1 MLGVG
6 FWALFLSTSFFAA
19 FLLRIS
25 GESVNKISLINVTAL
40 SIYLFSVIGTIP
52 LFYYW
57 DSYRY
62 ETGIQDKIIITKVL
76 FYSCLNLVFFL
87 FGAIFLRKVVGLRSR
102 PFLSSQLKSITALQ
116 RISLFILFL
125 LCALVLKE
133 YLSRLDRIAIF
144 AVFLEGPAEAMVARS
159 DMGNNFAGKYHWFEF
174 FMHNIGTFLTF
185 ATFSYWLTRKNL
197 VSFLGFLVTFFYSVF
212 VAVMAIEKSPLAWL
226 LIGLFMVYH
235 VTRQGEY
242 VKVNS
247 ALPFLM
253 FLFLLLGL
261 LYIFFMGAQD
271 FSSALLSVF
280 SRAFSGSI
288 SPAYFYLE
296 FFPNHQEYLLGRTFP
311 NPGGFFPYE
320 PYLYTIEVMNWVFP
334 WHIDQGVVGT
344 APTVFWGEAY
354 ANFGPVG
361 IPIIA
366 FMVGFFISVYGYLI
380 SKFEVNPVS
389 IAFFVW
395 SILMFRNLSVTGFS
409 DFLYNIHIIG
419 LFSLFVLVLSLRGR
433 ITIRA

>member
-6 FWALFLSTSFFAA
+6 FWALFLSTSLFAA

-25 GESVNKISLINVTAL
+25 GERVNKISLINVTAL

-116 RISLFILFL
+116 RISLFMLFL

-235 VTRQGEY
+235 VTRHGEY

-253 FLFLLLGL
+253 FLFFLLGL

-271 FSSALLSVF
+271 ISSALLSVF

-366 FMVGFFISVYGYLI
+366 FMVGFFLSVYGYLI

-389 IAFFVW
+389 IAFFIW

-433 ITIRA
+433 ISIRA